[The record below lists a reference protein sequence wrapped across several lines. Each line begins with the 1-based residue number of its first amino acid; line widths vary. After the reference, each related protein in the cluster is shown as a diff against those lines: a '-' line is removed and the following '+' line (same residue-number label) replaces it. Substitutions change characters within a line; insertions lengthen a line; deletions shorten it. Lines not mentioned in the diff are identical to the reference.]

1 MREPLIL
8 VTNDDGITSPGIRC
22 LIDVMKTIGKVVV
35 VAPDRV
41 RSAVGHAITVAEPLR
56 LEKIKD
62 NDRCKEYVCDGTPA
76 DCVKMALNIV
86 LDSKPDLIVSGI
98 NHGSNASSNVIYSG
112 TMSAAI
118 EGAVESILSIGFSVT
133 SPLWDID
140 ISAYKKYVKIITK
153 NVLKNGLP
161 KGICLNVNIPDIKEE
176 DIKGVKVCR
185 QANARWIEG
194 FEKRKD
200 PHQKDYYWLNG
211 TFEIFDDG
219 HDTDEWAL
227 KNDYVSIV
235 PVQFDLTAYNMIQT
249 IKNWRI
255 NV

>member
-8 VTNDDGITSPGIRC
+8 VTNDDGIASPGIRC
-22 LIDVMKTIGKVVV
+22 LIDITETIGKVVV

-41 RSAVGHAITVAEPLR
+41 RSAVGHAVTIADPLR

-62 NDRCKEYVCDGTPA
+62 HNGCKEYICDGTPV
-76 DCVKMALNIV
+76 DCVKIALNIV

-98 NHGSNASSNVIYSG
+98 NHGSNSSSNVIYSG

-118 EGAVESILSIGFSVT
+118 EGAIEGIPSIGFSVT
-133 SPLWDID
+133 NPLWDID
-140 ISAYKKYVKIITK
+140 ISPSKKYVKTITK

-161 KGICLNVNIPDIKEE
+161 EGICLNVNIPDIKEK
-176 DIKGVKVCR
+176 DIKGVRVCR
-185 QANARWIEG
+185 QANARWTEEY
-194 FEKRKD
+194 EKRKD
-200 PHQKDYYWLNG
+200 PHQKDYYWLKG
-211 TFEIFDDG
+211 TFEIFDDR

-227 KNDYVSIV
+227 KNNYVSIV